1 MHEWFIKK
9 HNSSVWREIVEFVN
23 YGKED
28 EKFLNSFTHKLRL
41 QNEVL
46 FSKIASSTNKLEFFF
61 KNNYNENYESHKG
74 YYEMINK
81 LISVIN
87 QNKKDNES
95 AIDLLYS
102 TLKFT
107 HFLRS

>member
-1 MHEWFIKK
+1 MQD
-9 HNSSVWREIVEFVN
+9 EI
-23 YGKED
+23 
-28 EKFLNSFTHKLRL
+28 
-41 QNEVL
+41 L
-46 FSKIASSTNKLEFFF
+46 FSKIAGDTKKLEFFF

-74 YYEMINK
+74 FYEKLSK

-87 QNKKDNES
+87 HNKKDNES

-102 TLKFT
+102 VLKFT